1 MDFLKFIHI
10 SRIFV
15 YIFKGIDNYFYI
27 RFYVKRDHTRFRELC
42 WFSNRDDPR
51 FKASSDAIS
60 ATDVQRCSL
69 ILAAWWT
76 FSLVRLNL
84 RFRFIEVSYR
94 GGFNKGFDF
103 FFGGGWRWLW
113 LDFRT
118 YPSRLPSM
126 VYIYGCYGVY
136 LYLLL
141 WCDYLVM
148 KNSES
153 STVYYGFTCNLGIT
167 VGI

>member
-103 FFGGGWRWLW
+103 FFGGGW
-113 LDFRT
+113 D
-118 YPSRLPSM
+118 
-126 VYIYGCYGVY
+126 GCDWILG
-136 LYLLL
+136 LSPPDHLL
-141 WCDYLVM
+141 WCIFMVVM
-148 KNSES
+148 
-153 STVYYGFTCNLGIT
+153 VFIYIYYYGVIIWLWKIRKARLFIT
-167 VGI
+167 GSLVTLV